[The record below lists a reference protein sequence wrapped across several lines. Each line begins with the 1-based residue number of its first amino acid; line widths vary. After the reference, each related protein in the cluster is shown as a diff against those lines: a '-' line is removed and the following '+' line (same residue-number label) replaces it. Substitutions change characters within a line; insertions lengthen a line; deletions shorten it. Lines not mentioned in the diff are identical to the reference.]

1 MSVLCPYE
9 RKFLIADQPEQ
20 LQHSRLLPDIQRR
33 SIQDWHRTIS
43 WWRSWRGEKAS
54 CRQSTVPLKSRRQTR
69 DSIQIESRISR
80 IKTRVAVNLLLSC
93 MTLLWKNDAL
103 TTAMKTAEIRPLTI
117 SEQSKRQNKW
127 EEQGHAISRCQ
138 NHINFILTHVD
149 WLRCCWITP
158 HHYLWE
164 VVPANNYFQLLVC
177 CFPILLFSFLRNSF
191 VQFCILLV
199 SFTIQ
204 LFSFPSL

>member
-54 CRQSTVPLKSRRQTR
+54 CRQSTVPLKSRCQTR

-80 IKTRVAVNLLLSC
+80 IETRVAVNLLLSS
-93 MTLLWKNDAL
+93 MTLLSKNDAL

-117 SEQSKRQNKW
+117 SEQSWRQNKW

-138 NHINFILTHVD
+138 NHINLLTHID

-158 HHYLWE
+158 HHYLLE

>member
-1 MSVLCPYE
+1 MCIRDRTRTAP
-9 RKFLIADQPEQ
+9 AQQ
-20 LQHSRLLPDIQRR
+20 LLPDIQRR

-54 CRQSTVPLKSRRQTR
+54 CRQSTVPFKSRRKTR
-69 DSIQIESRISR
+69 DSIQIESRVSR
-80 IKTRVAVNLLLSC
+80 IETRVTVNLLLSC
-93 MTLLWKNDAL
+93 MTLLSKNDAL
-103 TTAMKTAEIRPLTI
+103 TTAMKTPEIRPLTI
-117 SEQSKRQNKW
+117 SEQSWRQNKW

-149 WLRCCWITP
+149 WLRYCWITP

-191 VQFCILLV
+191 RKFYNSIVKR
-199 SFTIQ
+199 S
-204 LFSFPSL
+204 

>member
-1 MSVLCPYE
+1 MSVRCPYE

-20 LQHSRLLPDIQRR
+20 LQHTRLLPDIQRR

-80 IKTRVAVNLLLSC
+80 IETRVAVNLLLSC
-93 MTLLWKNDAL
+93 MTLLSKNDAL

-117 SEQSKRQNKW
+117 SEQSWRQNKW
-127 EEQGHAISRCQ
+127 EEQRACHFSLPEPYQFTDSYWLTEMLLNYTTPLPIRGGSCQ
-138 NHINFILTHVD
+138 
-149 WLRCCWITP
+149 
-158 HHYLWE
+158 
-164 VVPANNYFQLLVC
+164 
-177 CFPILLFSFLRNSF
+177 
-191 VQFCILLV
+191 
-199 SFTIQ
+199 
-204 LFSFPSL
+204 

>member
-54 CRQSTVPLKSRRQTR
+54 CRQSTVPLKSRCQTR

-80 IKTRVAVNLLLSC
+80 IETRVAVNLLLSS
-93 MTLLWKNDAL
+93 MTLLSKNDAL

-117 SEQSKRQNKW
+117 SEQSWRQNKW

-138 NHINFILTHVD
+138 NHINLLTHID

>member
-20 LQHSRLLPDIQRR
+20 LQHNRLLPDIQRR
-33 SIQDWHRTIS
+33 SIQDWHGTIS
-43 WWRSWRGEKAS
+43 WWRSWRGEKAC
-54 CRQSTVPLKSRRQTR
+54 CRQSTVPLKSRRETR
-69 DSIQIESRISR
+69 DSVQIESHVSR
-80 IKTRVAVNLLLSC
+80 IETRVTVNLLLSC
-93 MTLLWKNDAL
+93 MTLLSKNDAL
-103 TTAMKTAEIRPLTI
+103 TTTMKTAEIRPLTI
-117 SEQSKRQNKW
+117 SEQSWRQNKW

-138 NHINFILTHVD
+138 NHINLLTHVD

-177 CFPILLFSFLRNSF
+177 CFPIPLFSFLRNSF

>member
-20 LQHSRLLPDIQRR
+20 LQHNRLLPDIQRR

-43 WWRSWRGEKAS
+43 WWRRAWRGEKAC
-54 CRQSTVPLKSRRQTR
+54 CRQSTVPLKSRRETR
-69 DSIQIESRISR
+69 DSVQIESHVSR
-80 IKTRVAVNLLLSC
+80 IETRVTVNLLLSC
-93 MTLLWKNDAL
+93 MTLLSKNDAL
-103 TTAMKTAEIRPLTI
+103 TTAMKIAEIRPLTI
-117 SEQSKRQNKW
+117 SEQSWRQNKW

-138 NHINFILTHVD
+138 NHINLLTHVD

>member
-43 WWRSWRGEKAS
+43 WWRSWRGEKAC
-54 CRQSTVPLKSRRQTR
+54 CRQSTVPLKSRRETR
-69 DSIQIESRISR
+69 DSVQIESHVSR
-80 IKTRVAVNLLLSC
+80 IETRVTVNLLLSC
-93 MTLLWKNDAL
+93 MTLLSKNDAL
-103 TTAMKTAEIRPLTI
+103 TTTMKTAEIRPLTI
-117 SEQSKRQNKW
+117 SEQSWRQNKW

-138 NHINFILTHVD
+138 NHINLLTHVD

-177 CFPILLFSFLRNSF
+177 CFPIPLFSFLRNSF